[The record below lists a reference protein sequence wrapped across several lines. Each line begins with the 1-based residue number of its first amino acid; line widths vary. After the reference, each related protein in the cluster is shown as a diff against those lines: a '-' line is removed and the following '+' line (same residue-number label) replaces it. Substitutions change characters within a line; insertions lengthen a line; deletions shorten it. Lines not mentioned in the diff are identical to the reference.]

1 MKAVK
6 PAKGTAAKAPAAQ
19 VPAAQVPFQDLY
31 PANRLVEK
39 EFLAQAAELYRESA
53 FSGGPYVHSFE
64 KAFAGYLG
72 ARHCL
77 GLNSGTS
84 AVHLALAALDIG
96 PGDEVIVPAFTF
108 VGSAWGILYCGA
120 TPVFADVDPDT
131 ACIDANSLAG
141 AITPRTKAVIVVHLF
156 GRPADMDLIQAV
168 LDAHHGKRGQRIAL
182 IEDAAQAHGALWD
195 GKAVGT
201 LGDAGCFSFYPSKN
215 LGAAG
220 EAGAVITK
228 SAAMAEK
235 IERLRNH
242 GQKVRYRHDL
252 LGFNYRMDG
261 LQGLFLEKKLAF
273 LDRMN
278 AERSL
283 LATAYLEGLYSAEA
297 VPLGGGE
304 GSVWH
309 LFVCRVKRRKAFLAH
324 LDKHG
329 IGYGIHYPVTLP
341 ELPPF
346 RDAEAGTS
354 KPGTASASRKG
365 KGSKPGA
372 GSKARSGS
380 AQPHALELSRS
391 VVSLP
396 LFYGMKMEQVER
408 VVDVVN
414 AFG

>member
-1 MKAVK
+1 MTQGTKSPK
-6 PAKGTAAKAPAAQ
+6 PP
-19 VPAAQVPFQDLY
+19 VPVARSVPFQDLY
-31 PANRLVEK
+31 PANQLVEK
-39 EFLAQAAELYRESA
+39 EFLSGAADLYRQSA
-53 FSGGPYVHSFE
+53 FSGGPYVASFE
-64 KAFAGYLG
+64 KAFGGYLG

-84 AVHLALAALDIG
+84 AVHLALAALGVG

-131 ACIDANSLAG
+131 ACIDANSLAA

-156 GRPADMDLIQAV
+156 GRPADLDLIEAV
-168 LDAHHGKRGQRIAL
+168 LDAHPVKGGRIAL
-182 IEDAAQAHGALWD
+182 IEDAAQAHGAKWN
-195 GKAVGT
+195 GRAVGT

-220 EAGAVITK
+220 EAGAVTAK
-228 SAAMAEK
+228 TAALAES
-235 IERLRNH
+235 IARLRNH
-242 GQKVRYRHDL
+242 GQKERYRHEM

-278 AERSL
+278 AERSA

-309 LFVCRVKRRKAFLAH
+309 LFVCRVKKRKAFLAH
-324 LDKHG
+324 LDKYG

-346 RDAEAGTS
+346 RSAGST
-354 KPGTASASRKG
+354 
-365 KGSKPGA
+365 
-372 GSKARSGS
+372 GSKASGKRKGAPGS
-380 AQPHALELSRS
+380 GQPNALELSRA

-396 LFYGMKMEQVER
+396 LFYGMTMDQVER
-408 VVDVVN
+408 VCKVVN
-414 AFG
+414 AFK